1 MALQYHG
8 LKVVVAGQTSPIKTT
23 PNKRA
28 ARRYPTNLS
37 RELEATA
44 ASLGIKAGK
53 GWQARLE
60 HEHERL
66 PGPQTQDCDAMRKWW
81 DWLPPDIQLRAR
93 LLEQLHWLIARI
105 DDGLWE
111 NYPEDFDEF
120 DRDLADLRII
130 VQHIEAPS
138 AFSGGRHCGTPAL
151 GALRRKQPQRPEP
164 KRP

>member
-1 MALQYHG
+1 
-8 LKVVVAGQTSPIKTT
+8 
-23 PNKRA
+23 
-28 ARRYPTNLS
+28 
-37 RELEATA
+37 
-44 ASLGIKAGK
+44 
-53 GWQARLE
+53 
-60 HEHERL
+60 
-66 PGPQTQDCDAMRKWW
+66 MRKWW

-93 LLEQLHWLIARI
+93 LLERLHWLIARI

-151 GALRRKQPQRPEP
+151 EALRRKQPQRPEP